1 MDKLYAFCAAMAEA
15 RAMLEKRLIPDVEY
29 KLISE
34 KLIEKHGLPSNTL
47 FQDIDLISPNFRG
60 NMLD

>member
-1 MDKLYAFCAAMAEA
+1 MDKLYAFCAALAEA
-15 RAMLEKRLIPDVEY
+15 RVLLEKRLISRAEY
-29 KLISE
+29 TLISE